1 MRFFLEGSRP
11 VLLGLA
17 GLGAFAFF
25 MGGPIG
31 WQGVTGSAHAEM
43 QATAP
48 PTASAIRVKTIRPK
62 VGPGL
67 EVSVEQPAEIAPYY
81 KAALLPQIAG
91 TVKFLEKTIGDKV
104 SAGEKLVELEPAQR
118 SVADAEKAI
127 IKAPF
132 DGVIASR
139 GVDPGAFVPSATI
152 VPGAPTLLT
161 IEKTDIVTVSMQ
173 VPDSFAAYVTKET
186 MAELRVDAIPGR
198 ALRCKLSRTAPS
210 LNPADRSLRIEVDLF
225 NGTAEEFKAFT
236 AKTMLNNQ
244 ADLKS
249 RKMPIFP
256 EGLGSTDSARLIP
269 GMFGRLKLLLKQFQ
283 NTPLI
288 PSQAI
293 VRLGGVPYIYLVE
306 GGRAKRTKVN
316 VVLDD
321 GNLARVLVLQAE
333 GVGRDLKTTEEII
346 LSNQGELEDGSLV
359 NAGPAE

>member
-1 MRFFLEGSRP
+1 MTFFLQGSRP

-17 GLGAFAFF
+17 GLGALAFF
-25 MGGPIG
+25 MGIPIG
-31 WQGVTGSAHAEM
+31 WQGFTGRAHAVM

-104 SAGEKLVELEPAQR
+104 SAGEKLVELEPAQK

-186 MAELRVDAIPGR
+186 IAELRVDAIPGR
-198 ALRCKLSRTAPS
+198 ALRCKLSRAAPS
-210 LNPADRSLRIEVDLF
+210 LNPADRSLRVEVDLF

-236 AKTMLNNQ
+236 AKTMLNHQ

-256 EGLGSTDSARLIP
+256 EGLGNTDSSRLIP
-269 GMFGRLKLLLKQFQ
+269 GMFGRLKLLLKQFE

-288 PSQAI
+288 PSQSV
-293 VRLGGVPYIYLVE
+293 VRLGGVPHIYLVE
-306 GGRAKRTKVN
+306 NGRAKKTRVT

-321 GNLARVLVLQAE
+321 GNMARVLVLQPE